1 MKSNYHHFQKE
12 IKWLAD
18 VSLTPARREDLELF
32 LQTKLQK
39 QSEFIELLAAR
50 GKTEN
55 IRDYMVKNIK
65 SY

>member
-1 MKSNYHHFQKE
+1 MAFGTYDINYPSGATH
-12 IKWLAD
+12 WVG
-18 VSLTPARREDLELF
+18 VSGKDDQDHMMLYD
-32 LQTKLQK
+32 KLQK
-39 QSEFIELLAAR
+39 QNEFIELLAAR